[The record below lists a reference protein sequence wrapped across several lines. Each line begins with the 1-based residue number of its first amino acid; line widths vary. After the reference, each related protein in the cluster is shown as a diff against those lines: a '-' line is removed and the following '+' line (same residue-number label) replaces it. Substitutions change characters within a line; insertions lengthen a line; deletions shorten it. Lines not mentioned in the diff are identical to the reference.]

1 MLDAAGLNVF
11 YGDLQALWQV
21 NVRVE
26 SREIVALIGPN
37 GAGKTTLLRAI
48 VGLQP
53 LASGEV
59 TFEGRALHRE
69 PAHRIIDL
77 GIALVPEGR
86 RLFAGMSVL
95 ENLQLG
101 AFTRRAREHREETLD
116 WVFEI
121 FPVLAQRRPQA
132 AGTMSGGEQQM
143 LAIGRALMARPRM
156 LLLDEPSLGLAPI
169 AARRIFDVIRLINA
183 ERHVS
188 VLLVE
193 QNVKAALELAHR
205 AYLAQSGRIVGHGAA
220 ADLLADERVKSAY
233 FDFLTPSA

>member
-1 MLDAAGLNVF
+1 MLEAANLNVF
-11 YGDLQALWQV
+11 YGDLQALWGVSVQV
-21 NVRVE
+21 DAH
-26 SREIVALIGPN
+26 EIVALIGPN

-48 VGLQP
+48 AGLQP

-69 PAHRIIDL
+69 SAHRIVER

-95 ENLQLG
+95 ENLHLG
-101 AFTRRAREHREETLD
+101 AFAPRARQERGESLG
-116 WVFEI
+116 WVFDI
-121 FPVLAQRRPQA
+121 FPVLAERRDQT
-132 AGTMSGGEQQM
+132 AGTLSGGEQQM
-143 LAIGRALMARPRM
+143 LAIGRALMARPRL

-169 AARRIFDVIRLINA
+169 AVRRIFDVIRMINA
-183 ERHVS
+183 DRGVS

-205 AYLAQSGRIVGHGAA
+205 AYLAQSGRIVGHGNA
-220 ADLLADERVKSAY
+220 ADLLADERVKSTY
-233 FDFLTPSA
+233 LDFLSTAE

>member
-1 MLDAAGLNVF
+1 MLEAHSLDVF

-21 NVRVE
+21 SVRVDAH
-26 SREIVALIGPN
+26 EIVALIGSN

-48 VGLQP
+48 AGLQP

-69 PAHRIIDL
+69 AAHRIVEE

-101 AFTRRAREHREETLD
+101 AFARRARRQRDEALG
-116 WVFEI
+116 WVFEV
-121 FPVLAQRRPQA
+121 FPVLAERRHQA

-143 LAIGRALMARPRM
+143 LAIGRALMARPRL

-183 ERHVS
+183 ERRVS

-193 QNVKAALELAHR
+193 QNVKAALELSHR
-205 AYLAQSGRIVGHGAA
+205 AYLAQNGRIVGHGAA

-233 FDFLTPSA
+233 LDFLSTSE

>member
-1 MLDAAGLNVF
+1 
-11 YGDLQALWQV
+11 
-21 NVRVE
+21 
-26 SREIVALIGPN
+26 
-37 GAGKTTLLRAI
+37 
-48 VGLQP
+48 
-53 LASGEV
+53 
-59 TFEGRALHRE
+59 
-69 PAHRIIDL
+69 
-77 GIALVPEGR
+77 PEGR

-101 AFTRRAREHREETLD
+101 AFTRRAREHREKTLD

-121 FPVLAQRRPQA
+121 FPVLAQRRHQA

-143 LAIGRALMARPRM
+143 LAIGRALMARPRL

-205 AYLAQSGRIVGHGAA
+205 AYLAQSGRIVGHGTA
-220 ADLLADERVKSAY
+220 ADMLADERVKSAY
-233 FDFLTPSA
+233 FDFLTPSAG